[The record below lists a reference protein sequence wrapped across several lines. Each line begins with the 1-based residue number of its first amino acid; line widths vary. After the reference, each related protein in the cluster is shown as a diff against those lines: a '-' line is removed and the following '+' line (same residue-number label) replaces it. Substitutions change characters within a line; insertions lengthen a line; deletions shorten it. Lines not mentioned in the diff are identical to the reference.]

1 MKGFKLVRI
10 ETIFLCLLFSCSTAF
25 SQSKPLPRVYE
36 IWDDQPAPNRGA
48 DFSIIKSRGYPF
60 DADWEAHS
68 YPIGNGYMGANV
80 FGRTDVERIQIT
92 DKTLTNGAPY
102 GSGGMTN
109 FAEIFL
115 EFDHYEIENYKR
127 SLNLN
132 DGIFY
137 TNYEHKGV
145 KYSREYLANYP
156 YNVIAIKLNA
166 SENAKIS
173 CTVRATVPYLRSVND
188 FTNSGS
194 TISEL
199 AKFATTSAQEN
210 TIVFSGNVP
219 SFSLNYE
226 GQIKIINEGGKLV
239 PNNENGSNEI
249 RIIDANS
256 AVILV
261 AVGTNYKLSDQI
273 FLNDSTRLKLNPDL
287 FPHNEVLKTINHAT
301 ALGFEK
307 LKESHLE
314 DYQNLF
320 SRVNLELSETVPK
333 LPTKTLVENYK
344 QNAAEVYLEE
354 LMFHFGRY
362 LLIASSRPGTLP
374 CGLQGVWSQY
384 QVTPWSGGYWH
395 NINIQMNYW
404 GAFSANLAET
414 FVAYEEYFNAYLHKA
429 YQNGSEYVQKW
440 HPDALSKNP
449 QGNGWCIGTGANA
462 YAIGSPGGH
471 SGPGTGGFTTKVL
484 WDRFEFTQDTTFL
497 SEIAYPAL
505 LGMSTFLSKTLVP
518 SEDGKLL
525 VDRSASPEQR
535 HNGEHYM
542 TKGTTFDQG
551 FVWET
556 YNDLIKSEKILK
568 KDEAFLETVSGQI
581 NKLDPILIGESG
593 QVKEYR
599 EEKKYSDIGDPKHR
613 HISHLCPIYP
623 GTLINSENPEWVDA
637 VSTTLDLRGN
647 NTTGWA
653 MAHRMNV
660 RARTKEAEKAHEVYS
675 KFLRERTLPNLW
687 TIHPPFQ
694 IDGNLGTMAGVVEM
708 LLQSHE
714 GVIELLPALPE
725 AWKEGSFNGLVAR
738 GNFEISAK
746 WESGKIT
753 GAEIISNVGGVCNFK
768 YPDHGDILIKNNSGK
783 LIPLSRGTDNIIKF
797 NTLKNE
803 KYIVYQKEVKADSML
818 LEGKWVKVSKKKFE
832 PTLRDIA
839 YGPHERNKLDFW
851 KAESTTPT
859 PLVFYIHGGGWGG
872 GSKEENK
879 GPYLNLLK
887 NGVSY
892 VSINYRL
899 ARGENKLPCSLTDAA
914 RALQFVR
921 SKAKEWN
928 IDPERIIATGGSAG
942 GCSSLWLA
950 LHDDLA
956 NPKSK
961 DPIERESTRLL
972 AAAVISAQ
980 TTINAMLIQQRIGTS
995 ATNHSM
1001 IWNSAGASSPND
1013 LFDNWAKYKE
1023 LALECSPL
1031 EHLSKDDPPI
1041 YLTYNTDSP
1050 KPITSNGIH
1059 HAEFGRILKEA
1070 SDSLD
1075 VKCIFDLQTT
1085 EKRQEELE
1093 KFMLKIFTNN
1103 LN

>member
-1 MKGFKLVRI
+1 MKIK
-10 ETIFLCLLFSCSTAF
+10 ETIIKVVILLVSIFINLNVNAQHR
-25 SQSKPLPRVYE
+25 SQKRIYE
-36 IWDDQPAPNRGA
+36 IWDNQPAPNRGA
-48 DFSIIKSRGYPF
+48 DYSIIKARGYPF

-68 YPIGNGYMGANV
+68 YPIGNGYMGANI
-80 FGRTDVERIQIT
+80 FGRTDLERIQIT

-115 EFDHYEIENYKR
+115 EFDHYDIKNYKR

-156 YNVIAIKLNA
+156 YNVIAIKLSA

-173 CTVRATVPYLRSVND
+173 CTVRATVPYLRSKND

-194 TISEL
+194 TVSEL

-210 TIVFSGNVP
+210 TIIFSGNVP

-226 GQIKIINEGGKLV
+226 GQIKIINEGGKLI

-249 RIIDANS
+249 KIIDANS

-261 AVGTNYKLSDQI
+261 AVGTNYQLSDQI
-273 FLNDSTRLKLNPDL
+273 FLNDSSRLKLNPDL
-287 FPHNEVLKTINHAT
+287 SPHNEVLKTIDNAT
-301 ALGFEK
+301 ALGYKK
-307 LKESHLE
+307 LKESHLQ

-320 SRVNLELSETVPK
+320 SRVNLELSETVPE

-395 NINIQMNYW
+395 NINVQMNYW

-414 FVAYEEYFNAYLHKA
+414 FVAYEEYFNTYLPKA
-429 YQNGSEYVQKW
+429 YQNGSEYVKKW
-440 HPDALSKNP
+440 HPDALNNTP

-484 WDRFEFTQDTTFL
+484 WDRFEFTQDTMFL
-497 SEIAYPAL
+497 RETAYPAL
-505 LGMSTFLSKTLVP
+505 FGMSTFLSKTLVP

-556 YNDLIKSEKILK
+556 YNDLLKSAKILGV
-568 KDEAFLETVSGQI
+568 DDSFLKTVSDQI

-623 GTLINSENPEWVDA
+623 GTLINSEN
-637 VSTTLDLRGN
+637 
-647 NTTGWA
+647 
-653 MAHRMNV
+653 
-660 RARTKEAEKAHEVYS
+660 
-675 KFLRERTLPNLW
+675 
-687 TIHPPFQ
+687 
-694 IDGNLGTMAGVVEM
+694 
-708 LLQSHE
+708 
-714 GVIELLPALPE
+714 
-725 AWKEGSFNGLVAR
+725 
-738 GNFEISAK
+738 
-746 WESGKIT
+746 
-753 GAEIISNVGGVCNFK
+753 
-768 YPDHGDILIKNNSGK
+768 
-783 LIPLSRGTDNIIKF
+783 
-797 NTLKNE
+797 
-803 KYIVYQKEVKADSML
+803 
-818 LEGKWVKVSKKKFE
+818 
-832 PTLRDIA
+832 
-839 YGPHERNKLDFW
+839 
-851 KAESTTPT
+851 
-859 PLVFYIHGGGWGG
+859 
-872 GSKEENK
+872 
-879 GPYLNLLK
+879 
-887 NGVSY
+887 
-892 VSINYRL
+892 
-899 ARGENKLPCSLTDAA
+899 
-914 RALQFVR
+914 
-921 SKAKEWN
+921 
-928 IDPERIIATGGSAG
+928 
-942 GCSSLWLA
+942 
-950 LHDDLA
+950 
-956 NPKSK
+956 
-961 DPIERESTRLL
+961 
-972 AAAVISAQ
+972 
-980 TTINAMLIQQRIGTS
+980 
-995 ATNHSM
+995 
-1001 IWNSAGASSPND
+1001 
-1013 LFDNWAKYKE
+1013 
-1023 LALECSPL
+1023 
-1031 EHLSKDDPPI
+1031 
-1041 YLTYNTDSP
+1041 
-1050 KPITSNGIH
+1050 
-1059 HAEFGRILKEA
+1059 
-1070 SDSLD
+1070 
-1075 VKCIFDLQTT
+1075 
-1085 EKRQEELE
+1085 
-1093 KFMLKIFTNN
+1093 
-1103 LN
+1103 